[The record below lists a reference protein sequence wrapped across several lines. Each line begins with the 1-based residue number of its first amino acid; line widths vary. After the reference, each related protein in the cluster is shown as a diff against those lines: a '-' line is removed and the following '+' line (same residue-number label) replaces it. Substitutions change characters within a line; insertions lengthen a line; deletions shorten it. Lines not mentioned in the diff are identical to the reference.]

1 MNFGNSQ
8 KSGYFWENYSLQ
20 LRFPKNRVCHEFW
33 EFPKIQVFLGT
44 NYRVAATKSEG
55 FPKNRVCHEFWEFPK
70 IRVFLGMNYWRCSA
84 EK

>member
-8 KSGYFWENYSLQ
+8 KSGYFWEQTIGVAALKNEE
-20 LRFPKNRVCHEFW
+20 FPKNRGCHEFW

-44 NYRVAATKSEG
+44 NY
-55 FPKNRVCHEFWEFPK
+55 
-70 IRVFLGMNYWRCSA
+70 WRCND